1 LTPAAAFAYH
11 ARACFL
17 RHALTVLR
25 CNRDIVIVTIAQ
37 EEAMKR
43 ICHLVAVVFLTILVF
58 AQSDEITPN
67 ENLVAEGIPKIP
79 AALAESVGRYS
90 EFRSGFFASWHPARR
105 EMLIETRFGDT
116 NQVHL
121 VKFPGGARTQLTF
134 FPDRIAGA
142 AYQPVNGESFLFAK
156 DVGGGEFYQIY
167 RYDLKSGDIT
177 LLTDGKSRNTSPR
190 WSYQG
195 DRIAYGST
203 KRTGNDVDIW
213 VVNAND
219 AASARMVAPMEGG
232 GWNVDDWSPD
242 GKQLL
247 VTNYVSAAES
257 YVWLLDVESG
267 KKELLTPKL
276 GSETAANGN
285 ARFAKDGK
293 GVYMTSDED
302 SEFQRLVYLDLSS
315 RKTKLITPALQWDV
329 DELDISQDGRWIAF
343 EANEDGIS
351 KLHVYDIKMGR
362 EIPVPKLPVGVIANL
377 QWRKGSRELGFT
389 LTDAGQPYDAYSL
402 DMSLNKIERWTY
414 SETGGLDTSGFS
426 EPQLIHWKSWDD
438 RSISG
443 FLYKP
448 PAKFTGKHPVIIA
461 IHGGP
466 EGQYRPDFLARDNYY
481 INELGIAMIY
491 PNVRG
496 STGYGKTFQKLDNG
510 FLREGSYKDIN
521 TLIDWIQA
529 QADLDSNKIMITGGS
544 YGGFMTLAVATNYN
558 DRICCSV
565 DVVGPSNLVTFLEH
579 TSGYRKDLR
588 RVEYGDERDP
598 KMRAYLES
606 IAPANK
612 AKNITKPLFVI
623 AGANDPRVPASESA
637 QMVEVV
643 RKNGTPVWWLLAK
656 DEGHGFAK
664 KKNRD
669 YQFYATV
676 EFVKEYLLK

>member
-1 LTPAAAFAYH
+1 MK
-11 ARACFL
+11 FL
-17 RHALTVLR
+17 FRS
-25 CNRDIVIVTIAQ
+25 
-37 EEAMKR
+37 
-43 ICHLVAVVFLTILVF
+43 VAVLVLSTTAF
-58 AQSDEITPN
+58 AQSDQITPN

-79 AALAESVGRYS
+79 AALAESARRYGDYRTAS
-90 EFRSGFFASWHPARR
+90 FESWHPGRR

-116 NQVHL
+116 NQVHQ
-121 VKFPGGARTQLTF
+121 VRFPGGARTQLTF
-134 FPDRIAGA
+134 FPDRIAFA
-142 AYQPVNGESFLFAK
+142 SYQPVNGDSFFFLK
-156 DVGGGEFYQIY
+156 DVGGGEFFQVY
-167 RYDLKSGDIT
+167 RYDLPTGDIT

-219 AASARMVAPMEGG
+219 PASARIVAQMEGG
-232 GWNVDDWSPD
+232 GWDISDWSPD
-242 GKQLL
+242 GKQLMA
-247 VTNYVSAAES
+247 TNQISAAEA
-257 YVWLLDVESG
+257 YVWLVDVSSG
-267 KKELLTPKL
+267 KKELLTPKT
-276 GSETAANGN
+276 GGDTVASSN
-285 ARFAKDGK
+285 AHFAKDGK
-293 GVYMTSDED
+293 GVYFTSDQD
-302 SEFQRLVYLDLSS
+302 SEFLRLVYLDLAS
-315 RKTKLITPALQWDV
+315 RKTAVLTPSLNWDV
-329 DELDISQDGRWIAF
+329 DEFDLSSDGNWIAF
-343 EANEDGIS
+343 ASNEDGIS
-351 KLHVYDIKMGR
+351 VLHVLDTKTKK
-362 EIPVPKLPVGVIANL
+362 EAPVPKLPVGVLSGI
-377 QWRKGSRELGFT
+377 QWRKNSREVGFS
-389 LTDAGQPYDAYSL
+389 LTSASRANDAYSL
-402 DMSLNKIERWTY
+402 DVVSGKIERWTT
-414 SETGGLDTSGFS
+414 SETGGLNTSGFA

-448 PAKFTGKHPVIIA
+448 TAKFTGKHPVIID

-466 EGQYRPDFLARDNYY
+466 EGQVRPDFLGRDNYF
-481 INELGIAMIY
+481 INELGVAMIF

-510 FLREGSYKDIN
+510 SLREGSYKDIN
-521 TLIDWIQA
+521 SLLDWIQT
-529 QADLDSNKIMITGGS
+529 QPDLDSSKVMITGGS

-579 TSGYRKDLR
+579 TSPYRQDLR

-598 KMRAYLES
+598 KMREFLES

-623 AGANDPRVPASESA
+623 AGQNDPRVPASESA
-637 QMVEVV
+637 QMVAVV
-643 RKNGTPVWWLLAK
+643 RKNGTPVWWLLGK

-669 YQFYATV
+669 FEFYATI
-676 EFVKEYLLK
+676 EFVKEYLVK

>member
-1 LTPAAAFAYH
+1 
-11 ARACFL
+11 
-17 RHALTVLR
+17 
-25 CNRDIVIVTIAQ
+25 
-37 EEAMKR
+37 MKR
-43 ICHLVAVVFLTILVF
+43 FRYPLFILLLSVSVL
-58 AQSDEITPN
+58 AQSDDIQPN
-67 ENLVAEGIPKIP
+67 ENLVAEGIPKIS
-79 AALAESVGRYS
+79 AALAETASRYGEFRYS
-90 EFRSGFFASWHPARR
+90 GFYSWHPMRR
-105 EMLIETRFGDT
+105 EMLIQTRFADT
-116 NQVHL
+116 SQVHL

-142 AYQPVNGESFLFAK
+142 AYEPTKGDSFLFLK

-167 RYDLKSGDIT
+167 RFDLNTGDIT
-177 LLTDGKSRNTSPR
+177 LLTDGKSRNTSAH

-203 KRTGNDVDIW
+203 KRTGSDVDIW
-213 VVNAND
+213 VVNASD
-219 AASARMVAPMEGG
+219 PSTARMVAQNEGG
-232 GWNVDDWSPD
+232 GWEVSDWSPD

-247 VTNYVSAAES
+247 LVNSVSAAET
-257 YVWLLDVESG
+257 YVWLLDIESG
-267 KKELLTPKL
+267 KKELLTPKT
-276 GSETAANGN
+276 GADTVAYGN
-285 ARFAKDGK
+285 ARFAKNGK
-293 GVYMTSDED
+293 GVYMTSDAD
-302 SEFQRLVYLDLSS
+302 SEFQRLVYLELNS
-315 RKTKLITPALQWDV
+315 RKTNVLTPSLQWDV
-329 DELDISQDGRWIAF
+329 DEFDLSKDGRWIAF
-343 EANEDGIS
+343 ESNEDGIS
-351 KLHVYDIKMGR
+351 KLHVFDTETTK
-362 EIPVPKLPVGVIANL
+362 EIAVPKLPVGVFFGIE
-377 QWRKGSRELGFT
+377 WRKGSRELAFSLST
-389 LTDAGQPYDAYSL
+389 ASQPFDSYSVDL
-402 DMSLNKIERWTY
+402 GTGKVERWTF
-414 SETGGLDTSGFS
+414 SETGGLNTSGFA
-426 EPQLIHWKSWDD
+426 EPQLIHWKSFDQ
-438 RSISG
+438 RSISA

-448 PAKFTGKHPVIIA
+448 PAKFTGKHPVIID

-466 EGQYRPDFLARDNYY
+466 EGQVRPEFLGHDNYY

-521 TLIDWIQA
+521 ALFDWIQT
-529 QADLDSNKIMITGGS
+529 QPDLDASKILVTGGS

-579 TSGYRKDLR
+579 TSGYRRDLR

-598 KMRAYLES
+598 KMHEFLEQ

-623 AGANDPRVPASESA
+623 AGQNDPRVPASESA

-643 RKNGTPVWWLLAK
+643 RKNGTPVWWLLGK

-669 YQFYATV
+669 YQFYATIA
-676 EFVKEYLLK
+676 FVKEFLLK

>member
-1 LTPAAAFAYH
+1 
-11 ARACFL
+11 
-17 RHALTVLR
+17 
-25 CNRDIVIVTIAQ
+25 
-37 EEAMKR
+37 MKR
-43 ICHLVAVVFLTILVF
+43 FFPVLAMLALATVTL
-58 AQSDEITPN
+58 AQSAEIVPN

-79 AALAESVGRYS
+79 ASLAESVGRYS
-90 EFRSGFFASWHPARR
+90 EFRTGTFASWHPTKR
-105 EMLIETRFGDT
+105 EMLIETRFADT
-116 NQVHL
+116 AQVHL

-142 AYQPVNGESFLFAK
+142 AYQPVNGESFVFLK
-156 DVGGGEFYQIY
+156 DIGGGEFFQIY
-167 RYDLKSGDIT
+167 RYDLATGDIT
-177 LLTDGKSRNTSPR
+177 LLTDGKSRNTDPR

-203 KRTGNDVDIW
+203 KRSGNDVDIW
-213 VVNAND
+213 VVDAKD
-219 AASARMVAPMEGG
+219 AASARMVAQLEGG
-232 GWNVDDWSPD
+232 GWQVSDWSPD

-247 VTNYVSAAES
+247 AINFVSAAET
-257 YVWLLDVESG
+257 YVWLIDVASG
-267 KKELLTPKL
+267 NKELLTPKAS
-276 GSETAANGN
+276 GDTVSYGN

-293 GVYMTSDED
+293 GVYMTSDAD
-302 SEFQRLVYLDLSS
+302 AEFQRLVYMDLAGH
-315 RKTKLITPALQWDV
+315 KVKVLTPDLKWDV
-329 DELDISQDGRWIAF
+329 DELDLSRDGRWIAF
-343 EANEDGIS
+343 ISNEDGIS
-351 KLHVYDIKMGR
+351 VLHVLDTKSNK
-362 EIPVPKLPVGVIANL
+362 EATVPKLPVGVTFGL
-377 QWRKGSRELGFT
+377 EWRNNSREVAFSLSTASQPFDT
-389 LTDAGQPYDAYSL
+389 YSVDVAAG
-402 DMSLNKIERWTY
+402 KIERWTF
-414 SETGGLDTSGFS
+414 SETGGLNTAGFV
-426 EPQLIHWKSWDD
+426 EPQLIHWKSWDEH
-438 RSISG
+438 SISG

-448 PAKFTGKHPVIIA
+448 PPKFSGKHPVMIE

-466 EGQYRPDFLARDNYY
+466 EGQTRPDFVGRDNYY
-481 INELGIAMIY
+481 LNELGIAIIY

-521 TLIDWIQA
+521 TLLDWIQT
-529 QADLDSNKIMITGGS
+529 QPDLDAGKVLITGGS
-544 YGGFMTLAVATNYN
+544 YGGFMTLAVATTYN

-588 RVEYGDERDP
+588 RVEYGDDRDP
-598 KMRAYLES
+598 KMREFLES

-623 AGANDPRVPASESA
+623 AGQNDPRVPASESA

-643 RKNGTPVWWLLAK
+643 RKNGTPVWWLLGK

-676 EFVKEYLLK
+676 MFVKEYLLK

>member
-1 LTPAAAFAYH
+1 MRRIPYLAAMAL
-11 ARACFL
+11 AC
-17 RHALTVLR
+17 VL
-25 CNRDIVIVTIAQ
+25 
-37 EEAMKR
+37 
-43 ICHLVAVVFLTILVF
+43 AV
-58 AQSDEITPN
+58 AQSGEITPN

-79 AALAESVGRYS
+79 ASLAASVGRYS
-90 EFRSGFFASWHPARR
+90 EFRAAAFASWHPTKR

-116 NQVHL
+116 NQVHQ

-142 AYQPVNGESFLFAK
+142 EYEPVHGESFFFTK
-156 DVGGGEFYQIY
+156 DVGGDEFFQIY
-167 RYDLKSGDIT
+167 RYDLASGDIT
-177 LLTDGKSRNTSPR
+177 LLTDGKSRNTDPR

-203 KRTGNDVDIW
+203 KRSGNDVDIW
-213 VVNAND
+213 VVSASD
-219 AASARMVAPMEGG
+219 PASARMAAQMEGG
-232 GWNVDDWSPD
+232 GWSVSDWSPD

-247 VTNYVSAAES
+247 VARFVSAAES
-257 YVWLLDVESG
+257 EVWLLDVASG
-267 KKELLTPKL
+267 KKELLTPR
-276 GSETAANGN
+276 NGTEKAGAGTVAYSN

-293 GVYMTSDED
+293 GIYMASDAD
-302 SEFQRLVYLDLSS
+302 SEFQRLVYLDLASH
-315 RKTKLITPALQWDV
+315 KTTVLTPSLQWDV
-329 DELDISQDGRWIAF
+329 EEFGLSKDGRWIAF
-343 EANEDGIS
+343 SANEDGIS
-351 KLHVYDIKMGR
+351 KLHVIDNKTNK
-362 EIPVPKLPVGVIANL
+362 EVPVPQLPVGVIFGL
-377 QWRKGSRELGFT
+377 TWRDNSRELAFT
-389 LTDAGQPYDAYSL
+389 LSTASRPFDAYSV
-402 DMSLNKIERWTY
+402 DMASGKVERWTF
-414 SETGGLDTSGFS
+414 SETGGLNTAGFS
-426 EPQLIHWKSWDD
+426 DPQLIHWKSWDD

-448 PAKFTGKHPVIIA
+448 PAKFTAKHPVIIA

-466 EGQYRPDFLARDNYY
+466 EGQIRPDFLGHDNYY

-496 STGYGKTFQKLDNG
+496 STGYGKSFQKLDNG

-521 TLIDWIQA
+521 TLLDWIQT
-529 QADLDSNKIMITGGS
+529 QPDLDAGKVMITGGS

-565 DVVGPSNLVTFLEH
+565 DIVGPSNLVTFLEH
-579 TSGYRKDLR
+579 TSGYRQDLR
-588 RVEYGDERDP
+588 RAEYGDERDP
-598 KMRAYLES
+598 KMREFLES

-623 AGANDPRVPASESA
+623 AGQNDPRVPASESA
-637 QMVEVV
+637 QMAEVV
-643 RKNGTPVWWLLAK
+643 RKNGTPVWWLLGK

-669 YQFYATV
+669 FQFYATV